1 MNYLKVDNYIIN
13 VPLINIVN
21 DLKYKYTSRKL
32 NSVTDKGTEIV
43 LTCVNKDHSNGCE
56 QNPDAHI
63 NLDSSK
69 APFGWYHCF
78 ACGLSSSFVGF
89 IQHYFECSYD
99 YAKEWLIKNYG
110 ILAEEKIL
118 MDNPIDLRK
127 KQATYLDES
136 VLDQYQNW
144 TPYFL
149 KRRISREV
157 CENFKLRYD
166 PKYRQ
171 VIFPVYDIKGRL
183 KMLAKRSIDSKIFY
197 LDKNQEKEVYGL
209 NIVQKNNINTVLI
222 TEGPFDMLSG
232 WTHGIPTVATLGNIS
247 DYQIAQINS
256 SCITTLYLGFD
267 NDTYGQKFADLLK
280 NRLDKRILLIDVAL
294 PKNKKDLND
303 LTDDDWQDIIN
314 KYFLDAKF

>member
-1 MNYLKVDNYIIN
+1 
-13 VPLINIVN
+13 
-21 DLKYKYTSRKL
+21 
-32 NSVTDKGTEIV
+32 
-43 LTCVNKDHSNGCE
+43 
-56 QNPDAHI
+56 
-63 NLDSSK
+63 
-69 APFGWYHCF
+69 
-78 ACGLSSSFVGF
+78 
-89 IQHYFECSYD
+89 
-99 YAKEWLIKNYG
+99 
-110 ILAEEKIL
+110 

-136 VLDQYQNW
+136 ILDQYQNW

-171 VIFPVYDIKGRL
+171 VIFPIYDIKGRL

-247 DYQIAQINS
+247 DYQIAQINN

-267 NDTYGQKFADLLK
+267 NDAYGQKFTDLLK
-280 NRLDKRILLIDVAL
+280 NRLDKRILLIDVTL